1 MATKQIMI
9 IVEEI
14 KFIDLSNQHMFQK
27 AKGLK
32 DGGEGEV
39 IGVETWILKKKDTI
53 RVLTSSKYQKKDS
66 VGKFER
72 HS

>member
-9 IVEEI
+9 IIEEI

-27 AKGLK
+27 AKGPK

-53 RVLTSSKYQKKDS
+53 RVLTSSKYQKKYS